1 LLNRCGS
8 GVSLSAL
15 QFYPWRCAQHFLTDE
30 LADWLKEITRRF
42 NRL

>member
-1 LLNRCGS
+1 MNIP
-8 GVSLSAL
+8 GVAAGNWR
-15 QFYPWRCAQHFLTDE
+15 WRCAQHFLTEE